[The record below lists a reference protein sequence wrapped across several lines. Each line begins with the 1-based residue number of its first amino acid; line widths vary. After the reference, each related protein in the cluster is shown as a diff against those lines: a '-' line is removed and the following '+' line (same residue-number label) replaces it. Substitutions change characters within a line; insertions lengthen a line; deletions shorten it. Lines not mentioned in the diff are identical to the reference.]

1 MGQLKLNCEI
11 EDDIYGKPSLYKVY
25 VDTDRG
31 YNAGMSWFY
40 YDMWIKRG
48 DEWIY
53 RFFECPN
60 KVINEV
66 KLGYESFIE
75 KFINSHDFPHADTVY
90 HVVTLTTEK
99 ELIEK

>member
-1 MGQLKLNCEI
+1 MGKLKLNCEI
-11 EDDIYGKPSLYKVY
+11 KDDLYGKPSLYKVY
-25 VDTDRG
+25 VDTDHG

-66 KLGYESFIE
+66 KLVS
-75 KFINSHDFPHADTVY
+75 SLSM
-90 HVVTLTTEK
+90 TLIILC
-99 ELIEK
+99 LIRVITSIISSSPMLHI